1 MKILNEVRETEIKD
15 EIKDDWMLIWWIRDD
30 TLTCWVILCEQ
41 TRGGVGGGGGFNGKT
56 RIFLMS
62 NIVSAGI
69 FRLSAS
75 LLDNNKV
82 SKMREKTT
90 GLDVFL
96 WVII

>member
-1 MKILNEVRETEIKD
+1 M
-15 EIKDDWMLIWWIRDD
+15 
-30 TLTCWVILCEQ
+30 
-41 TRGGVGGGGGFNGKT
+41 RGGGGGGFNGKT

-62 NIVSAGI
+62 HMVSAGI

-82 SKMREKTT
+82 SEMGEKTT

-96 WVII
+96 

>member
-1 MKILNEVRETEIKD
+1 
-15 EIKDDWMLIWWIRDD
+15 
-30 TLTCWVILCEQ
+30 
-41 TRGGVGGGGGFNGKT
+41 
-56 RIFLMS
+56 MS
-62 NIVSAGI
+62 HMVSAGI

-96 WVII
+96 